1 MHNVA
6 LSRGQ
11 LRHEAVNHAACHRFA
26 IAHNAHTE
34 SYLRGYFLIET
45 LNRQCVLDYLQAC
58 YAGDIERASSFYD
71 DDIDFVAYAP
81 IEIFPTLG
89 QKRGKA
95 ELTQSLVGLHQR
107 YSKFD
112 YEVLSIIAEEDRVAT
127 LLDLGLHAR
136 DSGRVIRLQI
146 GNFCTL
152 RQGRFLIYRQF
163 LDSFDAAQ
171 QKLQRDIV
179 ASMADRP

>member
-1 MHNVA
+1 MV
-6 LSRGQ
+6 
-11 LRHEAVNHAACHRFA
+11 V
-26 IAHNAHTE
+26 IE
-34 SYLRGYFLIET
+34 SLCWQDQFLAEN
-45 LNRQCVLDYLQAC
+45 LNKQRVLDYLQAC
-58 YAGDIERASSFYD
+58 YAGDIERAASYFD

-95 ELTQSLVGLHQR
+95 ELTQSLVGLHAR
-107 YSKFD
+107 YSKLE
-112 YEVLSIIAEEDRVAT
+112 YEVLSIVAEEDRVAT
-127 LLDLGLHAR
+127 LLDLRLHAR

-152 RQGRFLIYRQF
+152 RQGRICIYRQF

-171 QKLQRDIV
+171 QKLRRDLV
-179 ASMADRP
+179 ASVAERK